1 MLPMFIPWDCA
12 PDKLYMLVVVL
23 QKLQLY
29 AAQGYDLREGV
40 TGSHRPSPGGTNRR
54 NRRERGAPAT
64 GTIRQSDTP
73 ASAAVGIRK

>member
-40 TGSHRPSPGGTNRR
+40 TEAIAQAQEALIDATGGNVEPPQPAQYTNRAR
-54 NRRERGAPAT
+54 PLV
-64 GTIRQSDTP
+64 QQ
-73 ASAAVGIRK
+73 

>member
-40 TGSHRPSPGGTNRR
+40 TEAIAQAQEALIDATGGNVARPQPAQYTNRAR
-54 NRRERGAPAT
+54 PLV
-64 GTIRQSDTP
+64 QQ
-73 ASAAVGIRK
+73 

>member
-40 TGSHRPSPGGTNRR
+40 TEAIAQAQEALIDATGGNVDLTQPAQYTNRTR
-54 NRRERGAPAT
+54 PLV
-64 GTIRQSDTP
+64 QQ
-73 ASAAVGIRK
+73 

>member
-40 TGSHRPSPGGTNRR
+40 T
-54 NRRERGAPAT
+54 EAIAQAQEALIDAT
-64 GTIRQSDTP
+64 GGNVELPQRAQYANRTRPLVQQ
-73 ASAAVGIRK
+73 

>member
-40 TGSHRPSPGGTNRR
+40 TDATGGNVELPQPAQYTNRAR
-54 NRRERGAPAT
+54 PLV
-64 GTIRQSDTP
+64 QQ
-73 ASAAVGIRK
+73 

>member
-40 TGSHRPSPGGTNRR
+40 T
-54 NRRERGAPAT
+54 EAIAQAQEALIDAT
-64 GTIRQSDTP
+64 GGNVEIPQP
-73 ASAAVGIRK
+73 AQYINRTRPLVQQ

>member
-40 TGSHRPSPGGTNRR
+40 TEAIAQALEALIDATGGNVDLPQPAQYTNRTR
-54 NRRERGAPAT
+54 PLV
-64 GTIRQSDTP
+64 QQ
-73 ASAAVGIRK
+73 

>member
-40 TGSHRPSPGGTNRR
+40 TEAIAQAQEALIDATGGNVELPYTNRAR
-54 NRRERGAPAT
+54 PLV
-64 GTIRQSDTP
+64 QQ
-73 ASAAVGIRK
+73 

>member
-29 AAQGYDLREGV
+29 AAQGYDLREGI
-40 TGSHRPSPGGTNRR
+40 T
-54 NRRERGAPAT
+54 EAIAQAQEALIDAT
-64 GTIRQSDTP
+64 GGNVELPQP
-73 ASAAVGIRK
+73 AQYTKRTRPLVQQ